1 MTTLSFREKNM
12 ALVAGVAIFYLIAGL
27 SYKRQMTNWDIAKR
41 GYVNACKKYDEE
53 RALITNRKQWEQTFS
68 ELRELL
74 PTVSDK
80 ADITTANKQ
89 QEVRAMA
96 TKHGLSIINMTAGKE
111 TEVGDVYELE
121 LNTEWTGSLEGLIK
135 FLHNLGEG
143 GAKFDMRQLAIRAV
157 PQQQGILKGSFKL
170 FCAYMRGEEIATEN
184 IQTTSTPSE
193 APLKPSATLPVK
205 SAGLHLNAKPHSKKQ
220 GSATLTTPPAET
232 PASKK

>member
-12 ALVAGVAIFYLIAGL
+12 AMIAGVAILYLIAGL
-27 SYKRQMTNWDIAKR
+27 SYKRQMTNWEIAKR
-41 GYVNACKKYDEE
+41 GYTNACKKYDEE
-53 RALITNRKQWEQTFS
+53 RALIANRKQWEQTFS

-121 LNTEWTGSLEGLIK
+121 LNTEWTGTLEGLIK

-143 GAKFDMRQLAIRAV
+143 GAKFDMRQLAVRAM
-157 PQQQGILKGSFKL
+157 PQQQGMLKGSFKL

-184 IQTTSTPSE
+184 LPAGTATPQVE
-193 APLKPSATLPVK
+193 PAPKADESPRSAPPQ
-205 SAGLHLNAKPHSKKQ
+205 NAKPHPKKQ
-220 GSATLTTPPAET
+220 ASAPSTTSAAKPA
-232 PASKK
+232 AKK

>member
-1 MTTLSFREKNM
+1 MTTISFREKNM
-12 ALVAGVAIFYLIAGL
+12 IMIAGVAILYLIAGL

-41 GYVNACKKYDEE
+41 GYANACKKYDEE
-53 RALITNRKQWEQTFS
+53 RALIANRKQWEQTFN

-143 GAKFDMRQLAIRAV
+143 GAKFDMRQLAVRAV
-157 PQQQGILKGSFKL
+157 PQQQGMLKGSFKL

-184 IQTTSTPSE
+184 LLPGKNRAEPSQKADVSTRPEPDPTTKLHPKKQASASATTSAGTP
-193 APLKPSATLPVK
+193 TQ
-205 SAGLHLNAKPHSKKQ
+205 KK
-220 GSATLTTPPAET
+220 
-232 PASKK
+232 

>member
-1 MTTLSFREKNM
+1 MTTISFREKNM
-12 ALVAGVAIFYLIAGL
+12 LMIAGVAILYLIAGL

-41 GYVNACKKYDEE
+41 GYANACKKYDEE
-53 RALITNRKQWEQTFS
+53 RALIANRKQWEQTFN

-143 GAKFDMRQLAIRAV
+143 VAKFDMRQLAVRAV
-157 PQQQGILKGSFKL
+157 PQQQGMLKGSFKL

-184 IQTTSTPSE
+184 IQAGANHAETSLKTDAPQHSEPHPNAKLHPKKQASASATTSAGTP
-193 APLKPSATLPVK
+193 TQ
-205 SAGLHLNAKPHSKKQ
+205 KK
-220 GSATLTTPPAET
+220 
-232 PASKK
+232 